1 MVMNQKII
9 KRKSINGVLMQ
20 ANDLLNYRDKII
32 NAFKNGT
39 FCLNIK
45 KKNKKKTDDA
55 ANNYLLEVLNKYIE
69 EIKSMEEKFYLSLF
83 KEFFELSSSANYA
96 KMLINTKNRNENKK

>member
-1 MVMNQKII
+1 MVMKQKII
-9 KRKSINGVLMQ
+9 KRKSINRVLMQ

-45 KKNKKKTDDA
+45 KNKKKQMM
-55 ANNYLLEVLNKYIE
+55 LLI
-69 EIKSMEEKFYLSLF
+69 I
-83 KEFFELSSSANYA
+83 
-96 KMLINTKNRNENKK
+96 IC

>member
-45 KKNKKKTDDA
+45 KKTKKKKDDA
-55 ANNYLLEVLNKYIE
+55 AKNYLLEVLNKYIE

-96 KMLINTKNRNENKK
+96 KMLINTKKRNENKK